1 MKIHVRLKD
10 GIKLELQ
17 RFGNDLICV
26 SPPSGFNKERED
38 YINLKKGLFDILFC
52 AKNKVL

>member
-17 RFGNDLICV
+17 KFGDDLLCIN
-26 SPPSGFNKERED
+26 PPAHFNKERED
-38 YINLKKGLFDILFC
+38 YINLKKGLVKILFRE
-52 AKNKVL
+52 K